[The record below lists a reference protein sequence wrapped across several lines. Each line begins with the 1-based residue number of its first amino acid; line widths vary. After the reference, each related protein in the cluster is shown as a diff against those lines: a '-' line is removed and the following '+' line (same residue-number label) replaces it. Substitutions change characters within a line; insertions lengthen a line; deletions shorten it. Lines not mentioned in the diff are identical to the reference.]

1 VSNTNIQEK
10 QFDQVLPKALKAAAL
25 QWFALGYLPIPIS
38 KGEKKPSV
46 LPQKWLSNLSEHSID
61 RHWTEHPNDDIGLHC
76 SKGLVALDSDA
87 PESLEAMTALEK
99 DHGIKPLMT
108 VKTKKGTHHYFK
120 LGEDVQLQQK
130 GSSTKSN
137 PERIDIRSENSYII
151 APPSTNK
158 TLVGDSICPFDNLE
172 VITQEFADDLVRQNG
187 GTPES
192 EKLHGLRQKLAND
205 SDEAASSEIHIC
217 DDLKISYLRAMINK
231 IDPDSSYD
239 DWVKVMMIAHQITNG
254 SDEGLALVDEWS
266 SQGSLYKGIKEV
278 SYKWD
283 SFDSYTGT
291 PLTEATLCMMLA
303 DRGIDALELKA
314 QVQED
319 LEPFEICATEVI
331 KAVSDSSKRSSFVG
345 SLKQYSLLG
354 KLDEIRKYA
363 VDAKPL
369 LGSVALK
376 GQFTVLYANSNAGK
390 TLLTLHM
397 LREAILGGR
406 IEADNVIY
414 ANMDDSAAGLL
425 VKGEIAEELGFHQMA
440 IGHLDLT
447 KEKFMQG
454 INDMIASKE
463 ASGLLII
470 LDTLKKF
477 TDVMNKQ
484 ESSDFGQL
492 MRQFTAVGGSVLAL
506 AHTNKNRDRDGKLIQ
521 TGTAD
526 IPQDADCTYTLDTEV
541 KGSETV
547 VTFKNTKARGPVKR
561 ATQYAYSR
569 LESDYTKLLD
579 SVRELSV
586 DEASFDFEVVPQENP
601 DDRMIRA
608 IKEVIGSGFDGKTN
622 LINEAHA
629 LTKDSKSKLEKIYLR
644 YVGSDPTKH
653 IWGFTVGE
661 RNLQSFFLHPN
672 STALDPKPTLKSVVQ
687 DELISLGHEDIM
699 DDDSDDKL
707 DD

>member
-1 VSNTNIQEK
+1 MMKEKFLVSNINIQEK
-10 QFDQVLPKALKAAAL
+10 QLDQVLPKDLKAAAL
-25 QWFALGYLPIPIS
+25 QWFSLGYLPLPII
-38 KGEKKPSV
+38 KGDKKPSV
-46 LPQKWLSNLSEHSID
+46 MVKEWLSNLSQQSIEK
-61 RHWTEHPNDDIGLHC
+61 HWSQYPGDDLGLHC
-76 SKGLVALDSDA
+76 SKGLVALDSDS
-87 PESLEAMTALEK
+87 PESLEPMTALEAK
-99 DHGIKPLMT
+99 FGIKPLIT

-120 LGEDVQLQQK
+120 LGEGVNLKQA
-130 GSSTKSN
+130 GNSTTLN
-137 PERIDIRSENSYII
+137 PERIDIRCGNSYII
-151 APPSTNK
+151 APPSTDK
-158 TLVGDSICPFDNLE
+158 VLVSESICPLENLE
-172 VITQEFADDLVRQNG
+172 VITQEFADDLIRHNG
-187 GTPES
+187 GIPSCERPSRLPTMDGNTKCESLAIATPEQNN
-192 EKLHGLRQKLAND
+192 H
-205 SDEAASSEIHIC
+205 
-217 DDLKISYLRAMINK
+217 KIPYLRAMINEFK
-231 IDPDSSYD
+231 PDDEYG
-239 DWVKVMMIAHQITNG
+239 DWTSIMMILHHETQG
-254 SDEGLALVDEWS
+254 SSLGLELANEWS
-266 SQGSLYKGIKEV
+266 SQGCLYKGFKEV
-278 SYKWD
+278 AYKWSTFNKSD
-283 SFDSYTGT
+283 SK

-331 KAVSDSSKRSSFVG
+331 KAVSDNSKRSSFVG

-369 LGSVALK
+369 LGSVSLK
-376 GQFTVLYANSNAGK
+376 GQFTVFYGNSNAGK

-397 LREAILGGR
+397 LRDAIIGGR

-425 VKGEIAEELGFHQMA
+425 AKGEIAEELGFHQMA

-447 KEKFMQG
+447 KDKFIQG
-454 INDMIASKE
+454 IKDMIASKE
-463 ASGLLII
+463 ASGMLII

-484 ESSDFGQL
+484 ESSEFGQL
-492 MRQFTAVGGSVLAL
+492 MRQFTAVGGTVLAL

-547 VTFKNTKARGPVKR
+547 VTFKNTKSRGPVKR
-561 ATQYAYSR
+561 ATQYAYNR

-586 DEASFDFEVVPQENP
+586 DEASFDFEVVPSESP

-608 IKEVIGSGFDGKTN
+608 FKEVIGKGFIGKTE
-622 LINEAHA
+622 LINAA
-629 LTKDSKSKLEKIYLR
+629 RVASKCSKKHLENIYMR

-653 IWGFTVGE
+653 IWDFTLGE
-661 RNLQSFFLHPN
+661 RGTHKYFLHPN
-672 STALDPKPTLKSVVQ
+672 STALDPKPMVQ
-687 DELISLGHEDIM
+687 EDFVEVDHDEIMEDVT
-699 DDDSDDKL
+699 DE
-707 DD
+707 

>member
-1 VSNTNIQEK
+1 MSNTNIQEK
-10 QFDQVLPKALKAAAL
+10 QFDQVLPKDLKAAAL
-25 QWFALGYLPIPIS
+25 QWFSLGYLPLPII
-38 KGEKKPSV
+38 KGDKKPSV
-46 LPQKWLSNLSEHSID
+46 LVKEWLSNLSQQSIEK
-61 RHWTEHPNDDIGLHC
+61 HWSQYPEDDIGLHC
-76 SKGLVALDSDA
+76 SKGLVALDSDS
-87 PESLEAMTALEK
+87 PESLEAMLALEEK
-99 DHGIKPLMT
+99 YGVKPLIT
-108 VKTKKGTHHYFK
+108 VKTKKGEHHYLK
-120 LGEDVQLQQK
+120 LGEGLQLQQK

-172 VITQEFADDLVRQNG
+172 VITQEFADDLVRHNG

-192 EKLHGLRQKLAND
+192 EKLHGLRQKLANNLY
-205 SDEAASSEIHIC
+205 EPASSVIHIC

-239 DWVKVMMIAHQITNG
+239 DWRDVLMILHHETQG
-254 SDEGLALVDEWS
+254 SNQGLEIADVWS
-266 SQGSLYKGIKEV
+266 SKGAKYKGLSEV
-278 SYKWD
+278 AYKWN
-283 SFDSYTGT
+283 SFDNFSGV

-314 QVQED
+314 QVLDD
-319 LEPFEICATEVI
+319 LEPFEDCATEII
-331 KAVSDSSKRSSFVG
+331 KAVSDNSKRSSFVG

-376 GQFTVLYANSNAGK
+376 GQFTVFYANSNAGK
-390 TLLTLHM
+390 TLLTLQM
-397 LREAILGGR
+397 VRESILGGR

-425 VKGEIAEELGFHQMA
+425 AKGEIAEELGFHQMA
-440 IGHLDLT
+440 IGHLELT
-447 KEKFMQG
+447 KEKFIQG
-454 INDMIASKE
+454 IEDMIASKE
-463 ASGLLII
+463 ASGMLII

-541 KGSETV
+541 KGTETV

-561 ATQYAYSR
+561 VTQYSYSR
-569 LESDYTKLLD
+569 LESDYTKLLN

-586 DEASFDFEVVPQENP
+586 DEASFDFEVVPSESP

-608 IKEVIGSGFDGKTN
+608 FKEVIGNGFIGKTE
-622 LINEAHA
+622 LINAA
-629 LTKDSKSKLEKIYLR
+629 RAASKCSKKHLENIYMR

-653 IWGFTVGE
+653 IWNFTVGE
-661 RNLQSFFLHPN
+661 RGTHKYFLHPH
-672 STALDPKPTLKSVVQ
+672 STALDPKPTVQ
-687 DELISLGHEDIM
+687 DDFVEVD
-699 DDDSDDKL
+699 L
-707 DD
+707 DDNMEDVTDE

>member
-1 VSNTNIQEK
+1 MSINTQPTPVG
-10 QFDQVLPKALKAAAL
+10 QFSSHREAALK
-25 QWFALGYLPIPIS
+25 WFALGYLPLPII
-38 KGEKKPSV
+38 KGDKKPSV

-61 RHWTEHPNDDIGLHC
+61 RYWTEHPNDDIGLHC

-158 TLVGDSICPFDNLE
+158 ILVGDSICPFDNLE
-172 VITQEFADDLVRQNG
+172 VITQEFANDLVRHNG

-192 EKLHGLRQKLAND
+192 EKLQVLRQKLAND

-314 QVQED
+314 QVLDD
-319 LEPFEICATEVI
+319 LEPFEVCATAII
-331 KAVSDSSKRSSFVG
+331 KAVSDNSKRSSFGG

-354 KLDEIRKYA
+354 KLDIVRKFA
-363 VDAKPL
+363 VDATPL
-369 LGSVALK
+369 LGSIALK

-390 TLLTLHM
+390 TLLTLHL

-406 IEADNVIY
+406 IAGDKVFY
-414 ANMDDSAAGLL
+414 ANMDDSSSGLL

-440 IGHLDLT
+440 IGYQDLT
-447 KEKFMQG
+447 IERFKQG
-454 INDMIASKE
+454 VREMIKSGE
-463 ASGLLII
+463 ASGTLLL

-477 TDVMNKQ
+477 TDVMSKP
-484 ESSDFGQL
+484 ESSEFAQL
-492 MRQFTAVGGSVLAL
+492 MREFTAVGGTVLGL
-506 AHTNKNRDRDGKLIQ
+506 AHTNKNRDRDGQLVQ

-526 IPQDADCTYTLDTEV
+526 IPQDADCTYTLDTEL
-541 KGSETV
+541 KGSEII

-561 ATQYAYSR
+561 TAQYAYSR

-586 DEASFDFEVVPQENP
+586 DESSFDFEVVPQENP

-629 LTKDSKSKLEKIYLR
+629 MTKDSKSKLEKIYLR

-661 RNLQSFFLHPN
+661 RNLQRFFLHPN

-687 DELISLGHEDIM
+687 DELISLGHEDII

>member
-1 VSNTNIQEK
+1 MSNTNIQEK
-10 QFDQVLPKALKAAAL
+10 QFDQVLPKDLKAAAL
-25 QWFALGYLPIPIS
+25 QWFALGYLPLPII
-38 KGEKKPSV
+38 KGDKKPRV
-46 LPQKWLSNLSEHSID
+46 LVNVWIPNLSKQSIEH
-61 RHWTEHPNDDIGLHC
+61 HWDKYPGDDIGLHC
-76 SKGLVALDSDA
+76 SNGLVALDSDS
-87 PESLEAMTALEK
+87 PESLEPMMALEEK
-99 DHGIKPLMT
+99 YGVKPLIT

-120 LGEDVQLQQK
+120 LGEGVNLKQA
-130 GSSTKSN
+130 GNSTILN
-137 PERIDIRSENSYII
+137 PERIDIRCGNSYII
-151 APPSTNK
+151 APPSTDK
-158 TLVGDSICPFDNLE
+158 VLVSESICPLENLE
-172 VITQEFADDLVRQNG
+172 VITQEFADDLIRHNG
-187 GTPES
+187 GIPSCERPSRLPTMDGTTKCESRAISTPEQIN
-192 EKLHGLRQKLAND
+192 H
-205 SDEAASSEIHIC
+205 
-217 DDLKISYLRAMINK
+217 KIPYLRAMINEFK
-231 IDPDSSYD
+231 PDDEYG
-239 DWVKVMMIAHQITNG
+239 DWTSIMMILHHETQG
-254 SDEGLALVDEWS
+254 SSLGLELANEWS
-266 SQGSLYKGIKEV
+266 SQGCLYKGFKEV
-278 SYKWD
+278 AYKWSTFNKSD
-283 SFDSYTGT
+283 SK

-331 KAVSDSSKRSSFVG
+331 KAVSDSSKRSFFVG

-376 GQFTVLYANSNAGK
+376 GQFTVFYANSNAGK

-397 LREAILGGR
+397 VRESIHCGR

-440 IGHLDLT
+440 IGHLELT
-447 KEKFMQG
+447 KEKFIQG
-454 INDMIASKE
+454 IEDMIASKE
-463 ASGLLII
+463 ASGTLII

-484 ESSDFGQL
+484 ESSEFSQL

-506 AHTNKNRDRDGKLIQ
+506 AHTNKNRDRDGQLVQ

-561 ATQYAYSR
+561 VTQYAYSR